1 MKRAKG
7 KTPHTLMRKSGLNK
21 PLKEMHQAENRDLK
35 RPKKMP
41 EQAAT
46 KGLNT
51 AFFAPQILTQKL

>member
-1 MKRAKG
+1 
-7 KTPHTLMRKSGLNK
+7 MRKSGLNK